1 MAIELY
7 HWEPNGACGQVLIAL
22 KEKGLDFKSHY
33 VDVLAFEQHSPAILK
48 LSPTGQV
55 PILVDNGEPMTE
67 SSYIIEYLEEAY
79 PDVALMP
86 KEPLDRWKVRVWQ
99 KYVDDYVGATVSSLA
114 WAKLEQQSFKNRD
127 REKLNAQFAKIPMK
141 ESRDHWVKAVD
152 GEGDEVINRSTEREK
167 EAIGKIEDA
176 LKSNEWLAGPTYSLA
191 DISLFPYINFLPQVA
206 PELANKTAS
215 PKTLDWL
222 GRMKARPAVK
232 AAMAMAKRPDPFAT
246 VAPGPEHVRWG

>member
-33 VDVLAFEQHSPAILK
+33 VDVLAFEQHKPEILK

-55 PILVDNGEPMTE
+55 PILIDNGEPMTE

-79 PDVALMP
+79 PQNALMP
-86 KEPLDRWKVRVWQ
+86 KAPLDRWKVRVWQ

-127 REKLNAQFAKIPMK
+127 RATLDKQFAKIPMK

-152 GEGDEVINRSTEREK
+152 GEGDEVLERSREREK
-167 EAIGKIEDA
+167 EAIGKIEEA
-176 LKSNEWLAGPTYSLA
+176 LKSNEWLAGPTYTLA
-191 DISLFPYINFLPQVA
+191 DISLFPYVNFLPSVA
-206 PELANKTAS
+206 PELANKNVS